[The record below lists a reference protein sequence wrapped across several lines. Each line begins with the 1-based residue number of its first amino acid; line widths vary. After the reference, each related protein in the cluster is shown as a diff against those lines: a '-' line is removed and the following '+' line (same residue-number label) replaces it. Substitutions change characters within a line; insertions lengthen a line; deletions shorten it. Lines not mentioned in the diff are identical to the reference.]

1 MGHKDHGL
9 SGHEA
14 WECKEGGDAR
24 HARRRS
30 GREGPKPL
38 TLRALV
44 SSAPVLRGRASNS
57 PMEASSQIAGPACD
71 ARTSALAGVS
81 CICVR
86 PDQRETQVQ
95 AGVQPCSR
103 GWGMRG
109 ARTRDGL
116 LAQVPPSIVM
126 SRSSGIA
133 PSDSRADFP
142 RTTMLMPAHLRG
154 AKQGDGLTGR
164 QWRREWAKDRAKPDS
179 PADRSTKP
187 LEADERK
194 LAFTLLPPP
203 TGESPMCQI

>member
-1 MGHKDHGL
+1 M
-9 SGHEA
+9 
-14 WECKEGGDAR
+14 
-24 HARRRS
+24 
-30 GREGPKPL
+30 
-38 TLRALV
+38 
-44 SSAPVLRGRASNS
+44 SSAPVLEGRASKS
-57 PMEASSQIAGPACD
+57 STEASSQITDSACD

-81 CICVR
+81 CTCVR

-95 AGVQPCSR
+95 AGVQSCSR

-133 PSDSRADFP
+133 LSDSRADLP

-164 QWRREWAKDRAKPDS
+164 QWRREWAKMGPRSTRPLS
-179 PADRSTKP
+179 FRSTKSRFYSRP
-187 LEADERK
+187 TRLTGGAQCVQLQVAELHGA
-194 LAFTLLPPP
+194 LAFEAPAGAEGPR
-203 TGESPMCQI
+203 